1 MKSKK
6 EYHKSRKFMILVFL
20 IFFAYSVTTF
30 RLRGMQRIR
39 NLKTIEKTYNN
50 LVAFD
55 LVNSKSKIEDSFL
68 VVVANLLVVSVF
80 IIADKRRVFE

>member
-6 EYHKSRKFMILVFL
+6 EYHKSRKFMVLVFL

-30 RLRGMQRIR
+30 QLRGMQRIR
-39 NLKTIEKTYNN
+39 NLNIIEKTHSN
-50 LVAFD
+50 LVAFN

-80 IIADKRRVFE
+80 IIADKRRLFE

>member
-6 EYHKSRKFMILVFL
+6 EYHKSRKFMTLVFL

-30 RLRGMQRIR
+30 QLRGMQRIR
-39 NLKTIEKTYNN
+39 NLKTIEKTHNN